1 MERALRNTLFTA
13 VAVLL
18 LIVVFSFGILV
29 GVHPGVRAS
38 IQDALAL
45 ADGGE
50 LDFGLQE
57 EVLDELESNY
67 YRGVE
72 PAELQEDAIRGMLSG
87 LEEDYTTYMSPDE
100 YERFREH
107 AGGQYSGV
115 GMSVEEKNGLVTVVA
130 TFEGTPAAE
139 AGIKPGDI
147 ITVVG
152 GESVR
157 GKTLEEV
164 VTLIKGPEG
173 STVDM
178 EVYRPPS
185 DAEPVPE
192 DLPQDQIHLPEGGEA
207 LEFILERREIEI
219 PVVEAEMLDVE
230 GQDVLYLQFFTF
242 SQESSEKLRDPLE
255 QYVEE
260 GGADAVIL
268 DLRRNGG
275 GLLSEAVDVASL
287 FIEDGTIVTTEGL
300 HSPKQVYEA
309 EGQAFDGVPLYVL
322 IDEFSASASEIV
334 AGALQDTGRGT
345 LVGDTSFG
353 KGLVQT
359 IEPLSNGGA
368 LKVTTAVYLTPE
380 GRNINEKGIEP
391 DVEAP
396 DLQETEDVDETLE
409 RVRELIAE
417 EN

>member
-18 LIVVFSFGILV
+18 LLVVFSVGILV
-29 GVHPGVRAS
+29 GVHPNVRGS

-45 ADGGE
+45 DGGGG
-50 LDFGLQE
+50 LDFELQE
-57 EVLDELESNY
+57 EVLRELDSTY
-67 YRGVE
+67 YRDVD
-72 PAELQEDAIRGMLSG
+72 PSQLQDEAIRGMLSG
-87 LEEDYTTYMSPDE
+87 LEEDYTTYMSPEE
-100 YERFREH
+100 YARFREH
-107 AGGQYSGV
+107 SGGQYSGV
-115 GMSVEEKNGLVTVVA
+115 GMSVEEKNGFVTVVS
-130 TFEGTPAAE
+130 TFDGSPAAE
-139 AGIKPGDI
+139 AGVKPGDLV
-147 ITVVG
+147 TGVDG
-152 GESVR
+152 DSMR

-173 STVDM
+173 STVM
-178 EVYRPPS
+178 LEIYRPPP
-185 DAEPVPE
+185 DAEPLPE
-192 DLPQDQIHLPEGGEA
+192 DLPQDQMHLPEGGET
-207 LEFILERREIEI
+207 LEFTLERREIEI
-219 PVVEAEMLDVE
+219 PVVEAEMLDVD
-230 GQDVLYLQFFTF
+230 GVRALYLQFLTF
-242 SQESSEKLRDPLE
+242 SQESSEKLREPLE

-260 GGADAVIL
+260 GDADVVIL

-287 FIEDGTIVTTEGL
+287 FIEEGTIVTTEGL
-300 HSPKQVYEA
+300 HSPKEVYEA
-309 EGQAFDGVPLYVL
+309 EGRAFEDITLYVL

-334 AGALQDTGRGT
+334 AGAIQDTGRGT
-345 LVGDTSFG
+345 LVGDVSFG

-368 LKVTTAVYLTPE
+368 LKITTAVYLTPK
-380 GRNINEKGIEP
+380 GRDINEQGIEP

-409 RVRELIAE
+409 RVRELIAQ